1 MAEAERKERARVAEA
16 ERIQWQLAAFE
27 KQTEINALQAVA
39 DAAMTV
45 VETKAKQFWSQTD
58 DTDFD

>member
-1 MAEAERKERARVAEA
+1 VAEA